1 LNSLDSHAHKP
12 RKANK
17 QDFATSFL
25 LFLAIWLL
33 IPVVSLI
40 APLEGLAMEKNK
52 NLQTAMFAAGCFWG
66 VEQTFR
72 EMPGVVSTEVG
83 YTGGTVKNPTYEQVC
98 TSRTGHAETVR
109 LQYDPEKISYEKLL
123 ETFFANH
130 NPTTVDRQGPDVG
143 PQYRSAIFYENP
155 EQEALAKAYKEKLD
169 KSGKFQSP
177 IVTQIVPAQDFFKAE
192 EYHQQY
198 LEKRGQK
205 VCH

>member
-1 LNSLDSHAHKP
+1 
-12 RKANK
+12 
-17 QDFATSFL
+17 
-25 LFLAIWLL
+25 
-33 IPVVSLI
+33 
-40 APLEGLAMEKNK
+40 MENDK

-72 EMPGVVSTEVG
+72 ELPGVVSTEVG

-109 LQYDPEKISYEKLL
+109 IQYDPTKISYDKLL

-143 PQYRSAIFYENP
+143 PQYRSAIFYENA
-155 EQEALAKAYKEKLD
+155 EQEAAAKAYKEKLD
-169 KSGKFQSP
+169 KSGKFHSP
-177 IVTQIVPAQDFFKAE
+177 IATQIVPAQDFFRAE

>member
-1 LNSLDSHAHKP
+1 
-12 RKANK
+12 
-17 QDFATSFL
+17 